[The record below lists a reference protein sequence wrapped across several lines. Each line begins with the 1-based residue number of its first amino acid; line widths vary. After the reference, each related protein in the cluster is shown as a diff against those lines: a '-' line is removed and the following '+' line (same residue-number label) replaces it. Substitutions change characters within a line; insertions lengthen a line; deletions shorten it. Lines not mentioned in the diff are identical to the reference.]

1 MHDVTLAAANPD
13 EGLTLERPAPF
24 SQQGPYCLLCTIRGD
39 VSHYYSSDESA
50 CLLCEGHVWPLCVA
64 LGGVAAFFGLLAVG
78 RRHRER
84 VPRRLRALLHS
95 GHSRLLGVYSQLR
108 LRAKVKQCVLF
119 CERRPLEHTYRARA
133 HAQVG

>member
-1 MHDVTLAAANPD
+1 MFSNPSRRTGFTL
-13 EGLTLERPAPF
+13 GRPASTLPT
-24 SQQGPYCLLCTIRGD
+24 QGPYCSLCTVRD
-39 VSHYYSSDESA
+39 DSHYYSSDESA
-50 CLLCEGHVWPLCVA
+50 CLLCEGHELWPVCVA
-64 LGGVAAFFGLLAVG
+64 VGVVVATLGLLAVG
-78 RRHRER
+78 WRYKKQ